1 MKGSD
6 VKRFQRAVGI
16 REDGYFGDDSE
27 AAAKKLQEEN
37 KIESDGF
44 VGPQTWPIVNNII
57 QAMTQTPD
65 YKALYEAAKA
75 ELDAAKLK
83 IAGLTQD
90 LAATN
95 NLLVVEQNT
104 SASWAADSAG
114 KKAELIEVA
123 EAYRTLAKLAGKY

>member
-1 MKGSD
+1 
-6 VKRFQRAVGI
+6 
-16 REDGYFGDDSE
+16 
-27 AAAKKLQEEN
+27 
-37 KIESDGF
+37 
-44 VGPQTWPIVNNII
+44 VNNII